1 MSMKLYSLRYAKDH
15 NSVYF
20 DGVSIV
26 CNNISA
32 LVFLVEHAREMV
44 RTETPGNIFDAMV
57 IVDAE
62 TGQVVMD
69 IEQQK

>member
-15 NSVYF
+15 NPVYS

-32 LVFLVEHAREMV
+32 LVFLVEHARE
-44 RTETPGNIFDAMV
+44 TSDGFFDAME
-57 IVDAE
+57 IFDAE

>member
-1 MSMKLYSLRYAKDH
+1 MAENKSMKLYALRYAKKG
-15 NSVYF
+15 NPVCF

-32 LVFLVEHAREMV
+32 LVFLVGQMRE
-44 RTETPGNIFDAMV
+44 TSGDISDALE

>member
-1 MSMKLYSLRYAKDH
+1 MENKTMKLYALRYAKDH
-15 NSVYF
+15 NPVCF

-32 LVFLVEHAREMV
+32 LVFLVGQARE
-44 RTETPGNIFDAMV
+44 TSGDISDALE

-62 TGQVVMD
+62 TGRVVMD